1 MSLDKNE
8 ILDEA
13 ISVIDD
19 LGFFIPTYYQD
30 FITRDIFK
38 AVLDDRKLIK
48 AQLERLK
55 NEQ

>member
-1 MSLDKNE
+1 MSSDKNE